1 MRRGRGLVEYD
12 LHPRGTNVDMALA
25 RLEQI
30 VSAARASGPSLFAV
44 ITGYGS
50 SGGTALIKE
59 GVLAACRRYRAQNH
73 IRGFLDGEFAG
84 DVFSAEC
91 LAFPDTSRTAAV
103 PARAKSRN
111 RLHRRVTHCA
121 CARG

>member
-50 SGGTALIKE
+50 SGGTSLIKE

-84 DVFSAEC
+84 EVLDVDGPTGGYNLT
-91 LAFPDTSRTAAV
+91 LAFATARAAV
-103 PARAKSRN
+103 VSVQSRL
-111 RLHRRVTHCA
+111 RDGGA
-121 CARG
+121 W

>member
-84 DVFSAEC
+84 DVF
-91 LAFPDTSRTAAV
+91 PDSSQIPPPYRRAPNPGIVFIAV
-103 PARAKSRN
+103 
-111 RLHRRVTHCA
+111 
-121 CARG
+121 

>member
-1 MRRGRGLVEYD
+1 MKRGRGLVEYD

-25 RLEQI
+25 QLERI
-30 VSAARASGPSLFAV
+30 VSCARASGPSLFAV

-50 SGGTALIKE
+50 SGGTSLIKRS
-59 GVLAACRRYRAQNH
+59 VLEACRRYKTQNH

-91 LAFPDTSRTAAV
+91 LAFPDSSQIPPPYRRSPNPGIVFIAV
-103 PARAKSRN
+103 
-111 RLHRRVTHCA
+111 
-121 CARG
+121 

>member
-59 GVLAACRRYRAQNH
+59 GVLAACRRYQAQNH

-91 LAFPDTSRTAAV
+91 LAFPDSSQIPPPYRRAPNPGIVFIAV
-103 PARAKSRN
+103 
-111 RLHRRVTHCA
+111 
-121 CARG
+121 